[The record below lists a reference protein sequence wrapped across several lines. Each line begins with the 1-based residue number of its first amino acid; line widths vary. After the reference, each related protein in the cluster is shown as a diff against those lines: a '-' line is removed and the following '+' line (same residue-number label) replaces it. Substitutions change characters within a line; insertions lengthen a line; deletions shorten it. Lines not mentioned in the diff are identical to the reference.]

1 MLLSKLIRLIFY
13 QLCSKF
19 IRKENSIVFI
29 CLNIY
34 RYVQDLYSSRF
45 TDEESYYWT
54 MFVSG
59 VKFINEMI

>member
-1 MLLSKLIRLIFY
+1 M
-13 QLCSKF
+13 
-19 IRKENSIVFI
+19 VFI
-29 CLNIY
+29 CLNIYIY